1 MRGKTIK
8 HVLLNLLLVLVLLVT
23 SISVPVQ
30 AKAATKYITIG
41 QFIKNLL
48 IAMEVP
54 VASTSIDAY
63 IDAAIE
69 IKIVETNQFSN
80 YSKNITRIDAAV
92 LLNRADEQLRGTD
105 TVDEKKYTAV
115 KEKRISDIKKIPE
128 SKVDAAVDTMA
139 KGIILGKF
147 NGFYIQNRT
156 FNPNQSISAGEAKG
170 AINRMVNVNKRSK
183 ISPDGQLIRTTKLP
197 KNAGDF
203 EYILACYPNKFYE
216 MKYKYMFASTYKDG
230 TMKKNEYTKP
240 GAMKD
245 KIYKSYFI
253 ENPMKEY
260 MDLYLNDWTSKTEEY
275 LNLLFNVDYRTVNNT
290 WRDNLLSM
298 YVVPETTFVRTGKP
312 EYVNEYIADIKKN
325 QVVVESDIIAV
336 EPSTFYAYGN
346 YYIRAYVHY
355 KITAKDINVEQNEL
369 LCHDKYIF
377 LENLKNWEWRE
388 GIFDIQLGSKTPY
401 YNYGLDELFIDPFTL
416 IDDWITRQ

>member
-1 MRGKTIK
+1 MRDKKIK

-69 IKIVETNQFSN
+69 IKIVESNQFSN

-92 LLNRADEQLRGTD
+92 LLNRADEQIHGVD
-105 TVDEKKYTAV
+105 TVDEKKYNAV

-128 SKVDAAVDTMA
+128 SKLDAAVDTMA

-156 FNPNQSISAGEAKG
+156 FNPNQSISVGEAKG

-197 KNAGDF
+197 KNAADF
-203 EYILACYPNKFYE
+203 EYILACYPNNFYE
-216 MKYKYMFASTYKDG
+216 MKYKYMFNSAYKDG
-230 TMKKNEYTKP
+230 TMKRSEYLKP
-240 GAMKD
+240 EEMND
-245 KIYKSYFI
+245 STYKSYFM

-260 MDLYLNDWTSKTEEY
+260 MDLYLEDWTAQTEKY
-275 LNLLFNVDYRTVNNT
+275 LNLLFNVDYRTVNNK
-290 WRDNLLSM
+290 WKDSLIAM
-298 YVVPETTFVRTGKP
+298 YIVPETTFDGTGKP
-312 EYVNEYIADIKKN
+312 DYLNEYITAIKKN
-325 QVVVESDIIAV
+325 QVVVESEIIAV
-336 EPSTFYAYGN
+336 EPSTFYSYDN
-346 YYIRAYVHY
+346 FYIRAYVRY
-355 KITAKDINVEQNEL
+355 KITAKDINVDQNKL
-369 LCHDKYIF
+369 LCHDTFIF
-377 LENLKNWEWRE
+377 LENIKNGEWRE
-388 GIFDIQLGSKTPY
+388 GIFDIQLVQKNPY
-401 YNYGLDELFIDPFTL
+401 YNYGMDELFISPSTL

>member
-54 VASTSIDAY
+54 VASTSIDDY

-92 LLNRADEQLRGTD
+92 LLNRADEQLHGTD
-105 TVDEKKYTAV
+105 TVDEKKYNAV
-115 KEKRISDIKKIPE
+115 KEKRISDIKKIQE
-128 SKVDAAVDTMA
+128 SKVDAAVDTMS

-197 KNAGDF
+197 KNARDF

-216 MKYKYMFASTYKDG
+216 MKFEYMFYDTYKNG
-230 TMKKNEYTKP
+230 TMKKSEYTKP
-240 GAMKD
+240 VEMKD

-260 MDLYLNDWTSKTEEY
+260 LDLYLDDWTATAEEY

-290 WRDNLLSM
+290 WRDNLLAI
-298 YVVPETTFVRTGKP
+298 YVVPETTFNSTGKP
-312 EYVNEYIADIKKN
+312 EYVNEYIAAIKKN
-325 QVVVESDIIAV
+325 QVVVESDVIAV
-336 EPSTFYAYGN
+336 EPSTFYSHGF
-346 YYIRAYVHY
+346 YYIRAYVRY
-355 KITAKDINVEQNEL
+355 KITAKDINVDQNKL
-369 LCHDKYIF
+369 LCHDTFIF
-377 LENLKNWEWRE
+377 LENLENGEWRE
-388 GIFDIQLGSKTPY
+388 GIFDIQLTSKNPY
-401 YNYGLDELFIDPFTL
+401 YNYGLEELFIDPDTR
-416 IDDWITRQ
+416 INDWVTRQ

>member
-8 HVLLNLLLVLVLLVT
+8 HVLLNLLLVLVLSVT

-30 AKAATKYITIG
+30 AKAATKYITIV

-92 LLNRADEQLRGTD
+92 LLNRADEQIHGTD

-115 KEKRISDIKKIPE
+115 KEKRISDIKKITE
-128 SKVDAAVDTMA
+128 SKLDAAVDTMA

-156 FNPNQSISAGEAKG
+156 FNPNQSISTGEAKG
-170 AINRMVNVNKRSK
+170 AINRMVNANKRSK

-216 MKYKYMFASTYKDG
+216 MKYRYMFNSAYKDG
-230 TMKKNEYTKP
+230 TMERSEYNKP
-240 GAMKD
+240 VEMKD
-245 KIYKSYFI
+245 KIYKSYFM

-260 MDLYLNDWTSKTEEY
+260 MDLYLEDWTSKVEEY
-275 LNLLFNVDYRTVNNT
+275 LNILFNVDYRTVNNK

-298 YVVPETTFVRTGKP
+298 YVVPETTFNSTGKP
-312 EYVNEYIADIKKN
+312 EYVNEYIAAIKKN

-336 EPSTFYAYGN
+336 EPSTFYSYGF
-346 YYIRAYVHY
+346 YYIRAYVRY
-355 KITAKDINVEQNEL
+355 KITAKDINVDQNQL
-369 LCHDKYIF
+369 LCHDTYIF
-377 LENLKNWEWRE
+377 LENLKNGEWRE
-388 GIFDIQLGSKTPY
+388 GIFDIQLTSKNPY
-401 YNYGLDELFIDPFTL
+401 YNYGLDELFIDPDTR
-416 IDDWITRQ
+416 INDWVTRQ